1 MEEILSLHEFLFHFL
16 DKMWLLLATT
26 KVKFFYV
33 RLNEG
38 KFSLIWSKSVMPITF
53 PVMHLKITFLSYQS
67 LHYLIIIVESL
78 S

>member
-1 MEEILSLHEFLFHFL
+1 MEENLSLHEFLFHFL

-53 PVMHLKITFLSYQS
+53 LVMHSKNNISFLS
-67 LHYLIIIVESL
+67 EPSL
-78 S
+78 SHYYR